1 MEMNHQAQ
9 FGSFAVPSSPSFSQ
23 AALALDLPHTPRLNS
38 SPFALQFVANAQR
51 IAALEVSAGFVS
63 LSEILKFANLSNSSA
78 YGYGLVPMY
87 DESGHLKP
95 NDKIPPHPWLQLPE
109 PVIKT
114 GKKRWATAAIGAWFD
129 RMGIAANQNCS
140 RSTFVAG
147 SHGEVTP

>member
-9 FGSFAVPSSPSFSQ
+9 FGSSAVPSVNQ
-23 AALALDLPHTPRLNS
+23 AAAALHLPDTRPLNISPLAR
-38 SPFALQFVANAQR
+38 QFVAIAQR
-51 IAALEVSAGFVS
+51 LAAVEVSAGFMS
-63 LSEILKFANLSNSSA
+63 LSEILKFAKLSNSSA
-78 YGYGLVPMY
+78 YLYGLVPMY
-87 DESGHLKP
+87 DASGHLKQ

-129 RMGIAANQNCS
+129 RMGIAANQNS
-140 RSTFVAG
+140 SQSTILAG